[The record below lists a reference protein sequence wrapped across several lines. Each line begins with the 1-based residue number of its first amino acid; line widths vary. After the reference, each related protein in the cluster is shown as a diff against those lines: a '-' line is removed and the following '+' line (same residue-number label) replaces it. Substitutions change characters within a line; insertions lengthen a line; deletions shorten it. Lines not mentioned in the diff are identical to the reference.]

1 MWQHHDLIHSLRMAE
16 LLADAERERRWRR
29 QDEANAR
36 PLPAHVPGRARTLVA
51 KAVASISR
59 AAAGLARRL
68 DDRLDRPVASD
79 LGPVRLL
86 RDA

>member
-1 MWQHHDLIHSLRMAE
+1 MWQHHYLIHSMRMAE
-16 LLADAERERRWRR
+16 LLAAAERERRWRG

-36 PLPAHVPGRARTLVA
+36 PFPARVPGRARTLVA

-68 DDRLDRPVASD
+68 DDRLDSPVAGD
-79 LGPVRLL
+79 LGPERLL